1 MSTGET
7 AREQSPQKVSSTF
20 LLKLALSC
28 VCNSIFKPAAC
39 QSHCAVL
46 PAHASGFGAQCRGRG
61 AGSSL
66 GHRQDAQR
74 MGRGHC
80 PPTPACAELH
90 GGACMSVWH
99 MRVTPRQCVR
109 LPAIC
114 PGLRGQNSSRT
125 DRRKHHHRCR
135 HMQKGWGRQVE
146 RIV

>member
-61 AGSSL
+61 AGGSL

-80 PPTPACAELH
+80 SPTPACAELH

-109 LPAIC
+109 LPAIVLASGDKT
-114 PGLRGQNSSRT
+114 PAGQT
-125 DRRKHHHRCR
+125 DANTITDAGTCRRD
-135 HMQKGWGRQVE
+135 GAGRWKE
-146 RIV
+146 